1 MWNHVTMS
9 KFTYVNIAF
18 LLSVNNRIHKYLSQ
32 YHAPCMEEKRHGGF
46 FLGGK
51 LKEYD
56 HLSNLGIDGSNI

>member
-1 MWNHVTMS
+1 
-9 KFTYVNIAF
+9 
-18 LLSVNNRIHKYLSQ
+18 
-32 YHAPCMEEKRHGGF
+32 MEEKRHGGF